1 MTFDALLKAGSVVA
15 AISGIGGAYYALDST
30 YAREEKVA
38 ALDQRLQQKI
48 VGDRYYEL
56 QRQLWAL
63 EDRYGRDCKDAPPR
77 VKEMCRAVKQ
87 QLEEAQEELKALR
100 PKK

>member
-1 MTFDALLKAGSVVA
+1 MTFDAIIKGGSVMVA
-15 AISGIGGAYYALDST
+15 ITGIGAGYYTLDRT
-30 YAREEKVA
+30 YAREAKVA

-63 EDRYGRDCKDAPPR
+63 EDRYGKNCVQATPR
-77 VKEMCRAVKQ
+77 VKEMCRAVLQ
-87 QLEEAQEELKALR
+87 QLQEAQEDLKQLR
-100 PKK
+100 GK